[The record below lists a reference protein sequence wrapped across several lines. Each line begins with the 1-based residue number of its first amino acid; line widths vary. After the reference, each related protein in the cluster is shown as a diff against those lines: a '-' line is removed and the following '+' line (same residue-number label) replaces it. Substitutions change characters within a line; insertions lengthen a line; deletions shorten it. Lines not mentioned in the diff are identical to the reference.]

1 MEYDD
6 DEDDLDTGDRC
17 REDDVPVYVETVP
30 AGDDQHGQDD
40 SHDSQTVYM
49 TPLFSSTMT
58 RQAGS
63 HVILAQVENLQ
74 KKELRTLSEKMEWTW
89 FVFKQ
94 A

>member
-63 HVILAQVENLQ
+63 HVILAQVEICKNT
-74 KKELRTLSEKMEWTW
+74 ELRTLSEKMEWTW

>member
-30 AGDDQHGQDD
+30 GEDDQHGQDD

-58 RQAGS
+58 RQPA
-63 HVILAQVENLQ
+63 A
-74 KKELRTLSEKMEWTW
+74 T
-89 FVFKQ
+89 
-94 A
+94 